1 MKSPGQ
7 HSARGY
13 LSIIGKIDT
22 VFEQNVSELGVSGIV
37 VTRSGGLARRRTRM
51 DNTLRNG
58 MAGCRENSRRQF
70 LRNVVTGGV
79 SVVAATAL
87 PAGAQEKAELPT
99 GRNEP
104 PATGSPVAETLADFA
119 VKLRYE
125 DLPADVIRTVKRTVL
140 DTIGCAIGG
149 YDAEPSRIAR
159 RLASRVSATPAATVL
174 CSGIKTSHDLAVFAN
189 GVMIRYLDFN
199 DGYITP
205 KGGGHPSDTI
215 AALLSSAEIA
225 GSSGRDLILATALSY
240 EVFCKVADVMDTRGL
255 GLDQSTMLG
264 LASLVGAS
272 RLMALTKEQLVHAIG
287 ITIGG
292 NTAINQGRVGTLS
305 NWKDFAAAESSRKAI
320 FSAQL
325 AQAGMTGP
333 VQVFEGR
340 SGFFNVIARQ
350 RFELPKLGEP
360 WGIMRAFTKR
370 FPLGQYSQTVAEAAM
385 QVRPFVTNIDDVEE
399 INLRVSKNAISIM
412 ADSPEKWRP
421 QSHETADH
429 SMPYA
434 TAVVLMHGEID
445 EHYYEDPFLH
455 DEKLLGLVA
464 RVRTIRSEEADMH
477 EREYNLCDLQLVL
490 KSGQRKAVRVEY
502 HRGHPKNPMSDAEM
516 EEKFRA
522 LARKHL
528 PAERINALLR
538 QMWAL
543 EDMPKAG
550 ALVEM
555 TKV

>member
-1 MKSPGQ
+1 M
-7 HSARGY
+7 
-13 LSIIGKIDT
+13 D
-22 VFEQNVSELGVSGIV
+22 N
-37 VTRSGGLARRRTRM
+37 ARR
-51 DNTLRNG
+51 NG
-58 MAGCRENSRRQF
+58 IAGRRGNLRRQF
-70 LRNVVTGGV
+70 LRDVVTSGV
-79 SVVAATAL
+79 WMVAAAAL
-87 PAGAQEKAELPT
+87 PAGAQERAELPT

-104 PATGSPVAETLADFA
+104 QATGGLVAETLADFA

-174 CSGIKTSHDLAVFAN
+174 CSGVKTSHDLAVFAN

-225 GSSGRDLILATALSY
+225 GSSGRDLIVGTALSY
-240 EVFCKVADVMDTRGL
+240 EVFCKVADVLDTRGL
-255 GLDQSTMLG
+255 GLDQSTILG

-272 RLMALTKEQLVHAIG
+272 RLMGLRKEQIVHAIG
-287 ITIGG
+287 ITVGG

-305 NWKDFAAAESSRKAI
+305 NWKDFASAEASRKAI

-333 VQVFEGR
+333 YQVFEGPL
-340 SGFFNVIARQ
+340 GFFNTISHRA
-350 RFELPKLGEP
+350 FALPPLGEP
-360 WGIMRAFTKR
+360 FGIMRAFTKR
-370 FPLGQYSQTVAEAAM
+370 FPLGQYSQTVAEGAA
-385 QVRPFVTNIDDVEE
+385 QVRSFFASADEIDAVNI
-399 INLRVSKNAISIM
+399 RVSRNAIKVM
-412 ADSPEKWRP
+412 ADSPDKWRP

-434 TAVVLMHGEID
+434 AAVVLMFGTID
-445 EHYYEDPFLH
+445 DHHYEDPYLH
-455 DEKLLGLVA
+455 DPRLLDLVS
-464 RVRTIRSEEADMH
+464 RVRCIPSAEADAH
-477 EREYNLCDLQLVL
+477 EKDYNLCDFEVVL
-490 KSGQRKAVRVEY
+490 KSGQRKTVRVEY
-502 HRGHPKNPMSDAEM
+502 HRGHPKNPMTDGEM
-516 EEKFRA
+516 EEKFRS
-522 LARKHL
+522 LAQRHL
-528 PAERINALLR
+528 AADRIDALLHQLR
-538 QMWAL
+538 AL
-543 EDMPKAG
+543 ESMPKAG
-550 ALVEM
+550 LLVEM